1 MRKTLI
7 GLTAM
12 LITTTAAIA
21 ADMSEAERE
30 TFRAEV
36 RAYLLDNP
44 EVLLEAMDVYNVKQQ
59 SQAAQRDV
67 AMLEQYKDAIFNDPN
82 SWVGGNPE
90 GDITIVEFT
99 DYRCTYCRKAFA
111 DVEELVKSDG
121 NIRIILK
128 ELPILGPQSLISSQF
143 AISVRQLYGDDAY
156 KAAHDAL
163 ISLRGEA
170 NPETLARLATELGHD
185 AAAIDAHMA
194 KPEVMAI
201 IQANHELAS
210 IMEIDGTPAFVIN
223 GTMVRGYVPLA
234 GMQQI
239 VAGQRE
245 G

>member
-30 TFRAEV
+30 VFRAEV

-59 SQAAQRDV
+59 GQAAQQDL
-67 AMLEQYKDAIFNDPN
+67 AMLAENRDAIFNDPN
-82 SWVGGNPE
+82 SWVGGNPD
-90 GDITIVEFT
+90 GDITIVEFS
-99 DYRCTYCRKAFA
+99 DYRCGYCRKAFA
-111 DVEELVKSDG
+111 DMEELIKSDG
-121 NIRIILK
+121 NIRFVVK

-156 KAAHDAL
+156 KTAHDAL

-170 NPETLARLATELGHD
+170 TPETMARLALELGHD
-185 AAAIDAHMA
+185 PAALDARMA
-194 KPEVMAI
+194 SPEVMAI
-201 IQANHELAS
+201 IEANHALATT
-210 IMEIDGTPAFVIN
+210 MGIDGTPAFVVKD
-223 GTMVRGYVPLA
+223 TMVRGYVPLQ
-234 GMQQI
+234 GMRQI
-239 VAGQRE
+239 VDGQRA